1 MSRVKV
7 VQMFTVE
14 VNWAGRG
21 NVGGR
26 RVKGVRRKRCRQSLK
41 LFKGGEWPSSSSRM
55 NCDRAEVILLEKC
68 SSPRFTLENGCASG
82 DAIFSSPFFFSSF
95 FFLFLF

>member
-1 MSRVKV
+1 MDGWEGERDERG
-7 VQMFTVE
+7 TVE
-14 VNWAGRG
+14 KTVPP
-21 NVGGR
+21 
-26 RVKGVRRKRCRQSLK
+26 SLK

-82 DAIFSSPFFFSSF
+82 DAIFSLSLSFSFPSKF
-95 FFLFLF
+95 PHIILPLFHESS